1 MLLQR
6 VLRLL
11 KMGGTHEEEHELQTE
26 LRTSEDKA
34 VDMTQ
39 GRETPKRVPRNNLPL
54 STFSHFMIVNNLSL
68 TLSLSLPL
76 SLSLSRSL
84 ALRLSL
90 SRSLSLPLALS
101 LSYVDATLSRSL
113 SVEVSHILS
122 RSWLRRGVS

>member
-68 TLSLSLPL
+68 TLSLSLSPSL
-76 SLSLSRSL
+76 SLALSLSRPPSLSLSR
-84 ALRLSL
+84 A
-90 SRSLSLPLALS
+90 LSLPLALS

-122 RSWLRRGVS
+122 RSRL

>member
-54 STFSHFMIVNNLSL
+54 STFSHFLIVNY
-68 TLSLSLPL
+68 L
-76 SLSLSRSL
+76 SLSLSLSLSPSLSL
-84 ALRLSL
+84 ALSLSRPPSLSLSRDRSL
-90 SRSLSLPLALS
+90 SRSLSLSRTLMQLSLALS
-101 LSYVDATLSRSL
+101 L
-113 SVEVSHILS
+113 
-122 RSWLRRGVS
+122 